1 MMADM
6 RRLPVRCCDLTAS
19 HFDAVLHDWILIAW
33 PGFDDVHVI
42 AGVVTGDRKGRFADG
57 RGILT
62 SMILTPVDS
71 IGKGSIVRTRNTR
84 YLLGEE
90 RRRN

>member
-1 MMADM
+1 MMADI
-6 RRLPVRCCDLTAS
+6 RRLPLCCCD
-19 HFDAVLHDWILIAW
+19 FDAVLHDWILVAW

-57 RGILT
+57 RGIHT
-62 SMILTPVDS
+62 SMIGTQADR
-71 IGKGSIVRTRNTR
+71 IGEGSIVQTQNTR